1 MNTQISKLQK
11 CTNKILEK
19 FPWKEFEDEFLLHQH
34 CKIERRN
41 KSNKKKGYI
50 WTKNIQKSWNSHCK
64 IIIKFEVAAQK
75 YC

>member
-41 KSNKKKGYI
+41 KSNIKKKKDIYE
-50 WTKNIQKSWNSHCK
+50 QKIFKSLETHTVK
-64 IIIKFEVAAQK
+64 
-75 YC
+75 

>member
-1 MNTQISKLQK
+1 MQK

-41 KSNKKKGYI
+41 KSNKKKKDIYE
-50 WTKNIQKSWNSHCK
+50 QKIFKSLETHTVK
-64 IIIKFEVAAQK
+64 
-75 YC
+75 